1 LTPSLQEDLV
11 RLSTW
16 MPFARAASELAR
28 LRGGRVAEATA
39 RSRTEAAGAA
49 AVAVQTA
56 QLEQLEREPPAP
68 PQGPARQF
76 LSVDGAMVPL
86 VGGRWAEVKT
96 LALGEIEAPA
106 WDAREQA
113 WVVHTTHLS
122 YFSRLADLDTFT
134 RLATVETHRRG
145 TATAGAVGAVVD
157 GAEGNQSFIDYH
169 RPDAVRILDFPH
181 GAGYLGRV
189 AEAAWAA
196 EPQQQ
201 ARWLHEQ
208 CQELKRG
215 DPAAVLAR
223 LRAVQARLEPAAGDP
238 APPALQTAASSLAYL
253 EKRQAQI
260 QYAAFQAAGYPI
272 GDGAV
277 ESAHKVMVE
286 ARLKG
291 AGMHWAPGHV
301 NPLVALRNVAY
312 NDRWE
317 EAWPLLGAELRR
329 AARAQATAR
338 RQGRAGTA
346 TAAMPA
352 RAAPPEPVRAPLP
365 ALEDLGPPTGRDAAP
380 AVASPAA
387 PLPPAVAGPP
397 RPRADHPWRRGR
409 ACRPA
414 A

>member
-1 LTPSLQEDLV
+1 M

-28 LRGGRVAEATA
+28 LRGVRVAEATA
-39 RSRTEAAGAA
+39 RGRTEAAGAA
-49 AVAVQTA
+49 AVALHTA
-56 QLEQLEREPPAP
+56 ELERLERAQPDP
-68 PQGPARQF
+68 PQGPERQF

-96 LALGEIEAPA
+96 LVLGEIEAPA
-106 WDAREQA
+106 WDAREHA

-122 YFSRLADLDTFT
+122 SFSRLADLDTFT

-181 GAGYLGRV
+181 AIGYLGQV
-189 AEAAWAA
+189 AEAVWAA
-196 EPQQQ
+196 EPAQQ

-215 DPAAVLAR
+215 DPAVVLER
-223 LRAVQARLEPAAGDP
+223 LRALQVRLAPAAGDP
-238 APPALQTAASSLAYL
+238 APPALQPVTSSLSYL

-277 ESAHKVMVE
+277 ESAHKVVVE

-291 AGMHWAPGHV
+291 AGMHWAPAHV

-317 EAWPLLGAELRR
+317 EAWPLLSAELRR
-329 AARAQATAR
+329 QARARVTAR
-338 RQGRAGTA
+338 RQARAGTA
-346 TAAMPA
+346 AAALPS
-352 RAAPPEPVRAPLP
+352 RIVPPEPAPTPLP
-365 ALEDLGPPTGRDAAP
+365 APAALERPTGGDADP
-380 AVASPAA
+380 AGTSPSA
-387 PLPPAVAGPP
+387 PLPPASAGPP